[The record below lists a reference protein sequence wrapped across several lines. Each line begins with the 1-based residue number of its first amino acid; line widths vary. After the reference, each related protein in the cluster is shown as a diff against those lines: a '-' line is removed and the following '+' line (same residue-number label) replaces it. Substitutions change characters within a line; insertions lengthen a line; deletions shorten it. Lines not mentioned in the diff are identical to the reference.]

1 MNSIFL
7 CTVVVF
13 FLNSYL
19 WLKNQKRKKYHY
31 LHVLFNL
38 FDILVSTCLTK
49 FPRSLRSLNSSKT
62 PSTGVRLAT
71 RAHGTHSTPISSE
84 HLFFPGLHTTVYWI
98 PHIWH
103 TLYTYRDHMEFYSGW
118 FFVLPHTSP
127 NMQLLIHEFKNP
139 YTFMSLWKCLKI
151 SQDHAP
157 QTFYCTFDDIT
168 ICFKVHMA
176 HP

>member
-1 MNSIFL
+1 MLLKIHKQNLFFFKLPCNKNKIWISNYGRFNLLNSIFL
-7 CTVVVF
+7 CTVVFF

-71 RAHGTHSTPISSE
+71 RAHGTHSTPISSK

-103 TLYTYRDHMEFYSGW
+103 TLYTYWDHMEFYSVW

-127 NMQLLIHEFKNP
+127 NMQ
-139 YTFMSLWKCLKI
+139 
-151 SQDHAP
+151 
-157 QTFYCTFDDIT
+157 
-168 ICFKVHMA
+168 
-176 HP
+176 

>member
-1 MNSIFL
+1 MNFKLDLIFWTQFFYVQL
-7 CTVVVF
+7 CFF

-49 FPRSLRSLNSSKT
+49 FPRTLRSLNSSKT

-71 RAHGTHSTPISSE
+71 RAHGTHSTPISSK

-103 TLYTYRDHMEFYSGW
+103 TLYTYRNHMEFYSVW

-127 NMQLLIHEFKNP
+127 NMQ
-139 YTFMSLWKCLKI
+139 
-151 SQDHAP
+151 
-157 QTFYCTFDDIT
+157 
-168 ICFKVHMA
+168 
-176 HP
+176 